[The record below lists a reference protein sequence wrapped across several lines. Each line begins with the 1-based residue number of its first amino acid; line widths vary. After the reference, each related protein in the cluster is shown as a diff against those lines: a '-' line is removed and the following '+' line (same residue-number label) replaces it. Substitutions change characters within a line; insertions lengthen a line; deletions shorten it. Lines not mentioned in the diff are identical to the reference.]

1 MRMRVPPPLPHLHT
15 HILLSLI
22 CIAHGCAVS
31 NTLAF
36 LCRDPARPL
45 SLPLQDARSYVAP
58 CRYHV
63 YPAAYTSRNLA
74 CPDTIGSNAKFDHLT
89 IESLL
94 LAAGVPHGS
103 LDSLLDTDLPTN
115 DRTWPT
121 MPAVCVV
128 RECFFS
134 LSVGLIP

>member
-1 MRMRVPPPLPHLHT
+1 MRMHVSPPSPPHLHT
-15 HILLSLI
+15 HFLLSLI
-22 CIAHGCAVS
+22 SSAHGRAVS
-31 NTLAF
+31 TTLVF
-36 LCRDPARPL
+36 LCRDPGRPL
-45 SLPLQDARSYVAP
+45 NLPLQDVRNYVAP

-103 LDSLLDTDLPTN
+103 LDSLLDTDLPTS
-115 DRTWPT
+115 DRT
-121 MPAVCVV
+121 
-128 RECFFS
+128 
-134 LSVGLIP
+134 